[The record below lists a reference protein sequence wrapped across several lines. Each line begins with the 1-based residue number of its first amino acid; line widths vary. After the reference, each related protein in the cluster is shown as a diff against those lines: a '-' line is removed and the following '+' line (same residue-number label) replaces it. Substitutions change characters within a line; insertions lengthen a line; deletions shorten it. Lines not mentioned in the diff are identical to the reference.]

1 MKTLRQGISFHCL
14 LLGIF
19 SLSFLYWYNR
29 NSTLQKDTI
38 DYSIFLLAKDRVLDV
53 DPTLL

>member
-1 MKTLRQGISFHCL
+1 METLRQGISFHCL